1 MKKLSRKD
9 LIIALGVAVAA
20 VIVISSIFFKDSA
33 GQSQRTSTQP
43 TPERKV
49 KPTVLVK
56 KVLEKLAS
64 KTRI

>member
-1 MKKLSRKD
+1 MKKLSHKD

-20 VIVISSIFFKDSA
+20 IILVTSIYFKDGA
-33 GQSQRTSTQP
+33 GQRERSSTQP
-43 TPERKV
+43 LPREKT

-64 KTRI
+64 RTHF